1 MLLPKELQ
9 LENPLWRYALLVY
22 PRLETELLALQTEG
36 ARVNHLLAALWL
48 GSKDLLISTELI
60 SLSERWY
67 QAHSL
72 PMRLLRL
79 AVSAQRDALPELEES
94 YQTFKSA
101 ELAMEQI
108 ELGLIYLELK
118 NLSESSSDATRVN
131 LERILSLTYP
141 GGFQAKTKQLM
152 VAFTRP
158 L

>member
-1 MLLPKELQ
+1 MLLPKELR

-22 PRLETELLALQTEG
+22 PRLQTELLALQTDG

-67 QAHSL
+67 QEHCL

-79 AVSAQRDALPELEES
+79 AVSAQREAVPELEQS

-101 ELAMEQI
+101 ELAMEKI
-108 ELGLIYLELK
+108 ELGLIYLEL
-118 NLSESSSDATRVN
+118 NSLSESSSDATRIN

-141 GGFQAKTKQLM
+141 SSFQEKTKQLLT
-152 VAFTRP
+152 AFTQP

>member
-22 PRLETELLALQTEG
+22 PRLQTELLALQTDG

-67 QAHSL
+67 QEHSF

-79 AVSAQRDALPELEES
+79 AVSAQRETVPELEQS

-101 ELAMEQI
+101 ELAMEKI
-108 ELGLIYLELK
+108 ELGLIYLEL
-118 NLSESSSDATRVN
+118 NSLSESSSDATRIN

-141 GGFQAKTKQLM
+141 SSFQEKTKQLL
-152 VAFTRP
+152 VAFTQP